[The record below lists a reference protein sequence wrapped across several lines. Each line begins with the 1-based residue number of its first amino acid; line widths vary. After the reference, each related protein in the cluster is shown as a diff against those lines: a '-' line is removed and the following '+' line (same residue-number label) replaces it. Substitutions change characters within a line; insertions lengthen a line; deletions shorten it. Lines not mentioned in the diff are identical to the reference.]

1 MKKLRSRDSLGFVL
15 KALFFTYLVLFPFG
29 QLTRIPL
36 YLVGSEVH
44 FYMTDVVLFLLLL
57 SWGIWRFGLKKKKY
71 QLPPL
76 ALPIFLFAIVA
87 GLSLGVASPLLS
99 NREVMVS
106 GLYLVRWLVYAGLYF
121 VVFDVRRRLFKPDDL
136 LNYLIII
143 GIAVALFGFVQF
155 FLYPNLKALEVLEW
169 DPHYYRLVSTF
180 LDPGFTGLI
189 LVLTL
194 VTIFISYKKKKSWWL
209 VIGGLIVYVA
219 LILTH
224 SRSSYLAFMVA
235 MGLISWLKKNI
246 KVFAVA
252 FIVLLLFLAIL
263 PQPKGEGG
271 KLTRTYSIVDR
282 FESWQNALTI
292 TKDHPLLG
300 VGFNAYR
307 YAQRDYGFLE
317 EEKWQVSHAGAG
329 ADSSLLFVLATTG
342 VVGLVS
348 YLWYLVKAF
357 GLSYW
362 QRKKIIGVVC
372 LASLG
377 ATVVH
382 SFFLNSLFYPWIM
395 GWLAIL
401 LACL

>member
-1 MKKLRSRDSLGFVL
+1 MKKLIGG
-15 KALFFTYLVLFPFG
+15 LFFSYLVLLPFG
-29 QLTRIPL
+29 QLTRVPL
-36 YLVGSEVH
+36 FFLGSEVH
-44 FYMTDVVLFLLLL
+44 FYMTDVVLLLLLL
-57 SWGIWRFGLKKKKY
+57 SWGIWRLRQKKKKY

-76 ALPIFLFAIVA
+76 ALPIFSFAVISL
-87 GLSLGVASPLLS
+87 LSLGVASPLLS

-106 GLYLVRWLVYAGLYF
+106 GLYLGRWLVYAGLYF
-121 VVFDVRRRLFKPDDL
+121 VVFDVRRRWFKTADWL
-136 LNYLIII
+136 KFLVII
-143 GIAVALFGFVQF
+143 GVTIAFFGFVQY

-189 LVLTL
+189 LVLCLIIL
-194 VTIFISYKKKKSWWL
+194 VNLFFRNRNNWWL
-209 VIGGLIVYVA
+209 ILGSAVVYVA
-219 LILTH
+219 LVLTH
-224 SRSSYLAFMVA
+224 SRSSYLAFLV
-235 MGLISWLKKNI
+235 GIGIVSWLRKNAKLFVI
-246 KVFAVA
+246 SLV
-252 FIVLLLFLAIL
+252 ILLLSLLVL

-292 TKDHPLLG
+292 IKDHPLLG

-317 EEKWQVSHAGAG
+317 EEKWQESHAGAG

-342 VVGLVS
+342 VLGLVG
-348 YLWYLVKAF
+348 YLWYLISAGFLAF
-357 GLSYW
+357 W
-362 QRKKIIGVVC
+362 QRRRVIGIVC

-377 ATVVH
+377 AVVAH

-401 LACL
+401 LGCL

>member
-1 MKKLRSRDSLGFVL
+1 MKKVIEG
-15 KALFFTYLVLFPFG
+15 LFFTYLVLFPFG
-29 QLTRIPL
+29 QLTKIPL
-36 YLVGSEVH
+36 NFIGPEVNL
-44 FYMTDVVLFLLLL
+44 YMTDIVLLLL
-57 SWGIWRFGLKKKKY
+57 LLAWGVWRFGLKKKKY

-76 ALPIFLFAIVA
+76 ALPIFLFFAIS
-87 GLSLGVASPLLS
+87 LFSLGLASPLLS
-99 NREVMVS
+99 NREVMVA
-106 GLYLVRWLVYAGLYF
+106 GLYLVRWLVYVGLYF
-121 VVFDVRRRLFKPDDL
+121 VLFDIKDRWFKSLDIL
-136 LNYLIII
+136 KFLVII
-143 GIAVALFGFVQF
+143 GVAIAFFGFVQY
-155 FLYPNLKALEVLEW
+155 FLWPNLKALEVIEW

-194 VTIFISYKKKKSWWL
+194 IILINLLFKNRNNRWL
-209 VIGGLIVYVA
+209 ILSTVAVYAA

-224 SRSSYLAFMVA
+224 SRSSYLAFLVGMGVIAWLRKTGRLFIVA
-235 MGLISWLKKNI
+235 L
-246 KVFAVA
+246 
-252 FIVLLLFLAIL
+252 VLLLLSLAIL

-271 KLTRTYSIVDR
+271 KLTRTYSIFDR

-317 EEKWQVSHAGAG
+317 KEKWQESHAGAG
-329 ADSSLLFVLATTG
+329 TDSSLLFVLATTG
-342 VVGLVS
+342 ILGLIS
-348 YLWYLVKAF
+348 YLWYLGGAGFLAF
-357 GLSYW
+357 W

-377 ATVVH
+377 AVIAH
-382 SFFLNSLFYPWIM
+382 SFFLNSLFYPWVM